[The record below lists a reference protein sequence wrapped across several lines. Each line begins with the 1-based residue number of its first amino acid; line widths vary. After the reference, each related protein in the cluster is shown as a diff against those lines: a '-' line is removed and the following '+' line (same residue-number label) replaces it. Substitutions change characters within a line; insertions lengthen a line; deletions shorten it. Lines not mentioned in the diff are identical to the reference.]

1 MDMYI
6 QSPCCTP
13 SKKITLKSKC
23 IKPLFV
29 NHTLIRLEHIKVF
42 ILPPLLHLNSFIFPC
57 RFPPQSGKLSPVTP
71 NIYDFIEGPLSTFTS
86 ANPSY
91 LCPEHHKSHCYVL
104 LLVSSYSSFKH
115 QKNIT
120 PWNPSTLTCSGILS
134 LPSSAVF

>member
-1 MDMYI
+1 MYKTFI
-6 QSPCCTP
+6 CQSYLN
-13 SKKITLKSKC
+13 KARKYKS
-23 IKPLFV
+23 LYFASSASSQQFY
-29 NHTLIRLEHIKVF
+29 L
-42 ILPPLLHLNSFIFPC
+42 SC
-57 RFPPQSGKLSPVTP
+57 RFPPQSGTLSPVTP

-104 LLVSSYSSFKH
+104 LLVSSYSSLKH